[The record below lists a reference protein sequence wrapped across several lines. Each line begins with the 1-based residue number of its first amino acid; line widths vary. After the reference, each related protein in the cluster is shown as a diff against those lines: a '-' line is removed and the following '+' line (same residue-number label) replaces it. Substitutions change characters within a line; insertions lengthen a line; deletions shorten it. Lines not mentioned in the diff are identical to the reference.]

1 MTETPAR
8 KPRPRRTFSAFGDVR
23 KMPSEYEIV
32 THKQNW
38 TLRTGRAA
46 AFEQNPSSPP
56 NLWFLT
62 YRDNSPLQAD
72 DWDGYRDPDALT
84 YRAYV
89 GLQSEAEAKVQGVLQ
104 AHADAG
110 SDGALPA
117 GSVALLAHLL
127 TPSRYL
133 CHGFQQVESYIGY
146 MAPSSYITNAAAFS
160 AADFLRRVTTIA
172 YRTREL
178 QIARPDSG
186 IGSAERSL
194 WEANPAWQPARK
206 AVEYALVSYDW
217 GEAFTALNLVLGPTL
232 DDVLLTQLGEVAKAN
247 GDDLT
252 WLLTSFLAADAQRR
266 GRWSQRLAEF
276 AVTQRA
282 GNRDVL
288 GKWVTRWSALADDAA
303 HGLGQF
309 LESLPEQGRSAAER
323 RGARP
328 GGPRGL
334 PGRTAR
340 PGGGAGWR
348 RGGGDGLT
356 VEGART
362 AQTAQSEQWRE
373 TINLDELW
381 EGDMTSVTVEGEAV
395 LLINVGGQVRAY
407 ANTCPHQAGPLDEGD
422 FDGETLICARH
433 LWEFDADT
441 GCGVNPDNARL
452 TVFGCKV
459 GDDGMIWVDIGR

>member
-38 TLRTGRAA
+38 TLRAGRAA
-46 AFEQNPSSPP
+46 AFEQNPSSAP

-89 GLQSEAEAKVQGVLQ
+89 NLQSEAEAKVQGVLQ

-110 SDGALPA
+110 SDGALSA
-117 GSVALLAHLL
+117 GSVALLGHLL

-133 CHGFQQVESYIGY
+133 CHGFQQIESYIGY

-160 AADFLRRVTTIA
+160 AADFLRRVTTVA

-194 WEANPAWQPARK
+194 WEANPGWQAARK

-266 GRWSQRLAEF
+266 GRWSHRLAEF

-303 HGLGQF
+303 LGLGQF
-309 LESLPEQGRSAAER
+309 LESLPEQGRSAADVAQHARVAREGFLAALLDPA
-323 RGARP
+323 GAQASA
-328 GGPRGL
+328 GAAG
-334 PGRTAR
+334 TA
-340 PGGGAGWR
+340 
-348 RGGGDGLT
+348 
-356 VEGART
+356 
-362 AQTAQSEQWRE
+362 
-373 TINLDELW
+373 
-381 EGDMTSVTVEGEAV
+381 
-395 LLINVGGQVRAY
+395 
-407 ANTCPHQAGPLDEGD
+407 
-422 FDGETLICARH
+422 
-433 LWEFDADT
+433 
-441 GCGVNPDNARL
+441 
-452 TVFGCKV
+452 
-459 GDDGMIWVDIGR
+459 

>member
-8 KPRPRRTFSAFGDVR
+8 KARPRRTFSAFGDVR

-38 TLRTGRAA
+38 TLRAGRAA

-84 YRAYV
+84 YKAYV

-110 SDGALPA
+110 SDGALSA
-117 GSVALLAHLL
+117 GAVALLAHLL

-133 CHGFQQVESYIGY
+133 CHGFQQVEAYIGY
-146 MAPSSYITNAAAFS
+146 MAPSSYITNAAGFS
-160 AADFLRRVTTIA
+160 TADFLRRVTTIA

-206 AVEYALVSYDW
+206 AVEYALASYDW

-232 DDVLLTQLGEVAKAN
+232 DDVLLTQLGEVARVN

-266 GRWSQRLAEF
+266 GRWSHRLAEF
-276 AVTQRA
+276 AVSQRA

-309 LESLPEQGRSAAER
+309 LESLPEQGRSAADVAEHAR
-323 RGARP
+323 VAREGFLAALLDPAGAE
-328 GGPRGL
+328 
-334 PGRTAR
+334 A
-340 PGGGAGWR
+340 GGGAAG
-348 RGGGDGLT
+348 
-356 VEGART
+356 T
-362 AQTAQSEQWRE
+362 A
-373 TINLDELW
+373 
-381 EGDMTSVTVEGEAV
+381 
-395 LLINVGGQVRAY
+395 
-407 ANTCPHQAGPLDEGD
+407 
-422 FDGETLICARH
+422 
-433 LWEFDADT
+433 
-441 GCGVNPDNARL
+441 
-452 TVFGCKV
+452 
-459 GDDGMIWVDIGR
+459 